1 MDIKEI
7 RRRNLEVLIRRE
19 GTVRAT
25 ADKAGMSS
33 SQLSQIRNGYRNMG
47 HALARRLE
55 SIYTLPQYAM
65 DQPDA
70 FKPEITQIQEPQ
82 ATYDAKN
89 AEPANGNESARWAP
103 VVSYITAGQ
112 WGSAVD
118 IHPVGFGD
126 DSEPAPIGASDE
138 SFWMRVK
145 GDSMTNPDPSGLSV
159 PAGFLIHVEPNQAW
173 GVSDLVVAKL
183 DDSEEAT
190 FKMLVEDA
198 GQKYLKPLNPIYPMI
213 KINGNCRI
221 IGKVTEIKRKL

>member
-7 RRRNLEVLIRRE
+7 RRQNLEALVRKE
-19 GTVRAT
+19 GSLRAC
-25 ADKAGMSS
+25 ADKASMSQ
-33 SQLSQIRNGYRNMG
+33 SQLSQVRTGYRNMG
-47 HALARRLE
+47 HSLARRLE
-55 SIYTLPQYAM
+55 NAFGLPKYKM
-65 DQPDA
+65 DQPLA
-70 FKPEITQIQEPQ
+70 FESAGYQI
-82 ATYDAKN
+82 
-89 AEPANGNESARWAP
+89 AEPRPHYGDTNVEPAHDNVGARRAP
-103 VVSYITAGQ
+103 VVSYVEAGL
-112 WGSAVD
+112 WGPAVD
-118 IHPVGFGD
+118 IHPVGCAD
-126 DSEPAPIGASDE
+126 EMELAPVGASDE

-173 GVSDLVVAKL
+173 GITDLVVAKL

-198 GQKYLKPLNPIYPMI
+198 GQKYLKPLNPTYPMI